1 MCLAEVTAL
10 GTLLLWGRRESMM
23 WTVPKAK
30 IMSAFDWFSLGLF
43 VLPNRF
49 NGSLGAQRQV
59 AETVC

>member
-1 MCLAEVTAL
+1 
-10 GTLLLWGRRESMM
+10 MM

-49 NGSLGAQRQV
+49 NDSLGAQRQV
-59 AETVC
+59 VEAVC